1 VTCRAAG
8 RFVPTA
14 EGTGRMTLILARK
27 DVEQLLT
34 MEMAMEAVEEAF
46 LEDGRGTTQV
56 PERIALWFEDL
67 HGVIGVMPGY
77 LKGLQAAGVKII
89 CHHEQNRAKYNL
101 PATAGLV
108 VYHNPLTGMP
118 LAIMDCAYITRM
130 RTGAATGVSAKY
142 LARADAKTLGIV
154 GAGAIALPQVAA
166 IAKVRE
172 LSSVRVYDLDDEASA
187 RLVAALKDMGMQA
200 EAVASARDACRGV
213 DILVTCTPAR
223 SALIQGDWVEEGM
236 HIAAVGADMPH
247 KRELDSDVYARAD
260 KWVTDLVKQA
270 LITGEIA
277 QALADGAISEDS
289 LHATLGEIAAGQKK
303 GRENNAEITI
313 FKSTGMAIQDVA
325 TAKKVYELAR
335 DKGLGVEVSIT
346 P

>member
-1 VTCRAAG
+1 MV
-8 RFVPTA
+8 
-14 EGTGRMTLILARK
+14 TLILGRH

-34 MEMAMEAVEEAF
+34 MRMAMEAVEEAF

-56 PERIALWFEDL
+56 PERMALWFEDV

-101 PATAGLV
+101 PASAGLV

-118 LAIMDCAYITRM
+118 LAIMDCAYITAM

-166 IAKVRE
+166 IAEVRE
-172 LSSVRVYDLDDEASA
+172 LGNVKVHDLDPAAAS
-187 RLVAALKDMGMQA
+187 RLVAAVTSMGLQA
-200 EAVASARDACRGV
+200 EAVGSPRDVCRDV

-223 SALIQGDWVEEGM
+223 SAVVRGDWVEEGM

-289 LHATLGEIAAGQKK
+289 MHATLGEIVAGQKK
-303 GRENNAEITI
+303 GRENNAEITV

-325 TAKKVYELAR
+325 TAKRVYELAEER
-335 DKGLGVEVSIT
+335 GLGVEVSIT

>member
-1 VTCRAAG
+1 MVT
-8 RFVPTA
+8 V
-14 EGTGRMTLILARK
+14 TLILGRH

-34 MEMAMEAVEEAF
+34 MEMTMEAVETAF

-56 PERIALWFEDL
+56 PGRIALWFEDV
-67 HGVIGVMPGY
+67 HGVIGVMPGH

-101 PATAGLV
+101 PASAGLV

-142 LARADAKTLGIV
+142 LARADAKAVGIV

-166 IAKVRE
+166 IARVRE
-172 LSSVRVYDLDDEASA
+172 LRKVKVYDLDPEAATKLVLAVKNMGLEAKTVESA
-187 RLVAALKDMGMQA
+187 R
-200 EAVASARDACRGV
+200 EACRDV

-223 SALIQGDWVEEGM
+223 SALIKGEWIEEGM

-247 KRELDSDVYARAD
+247 KRELDSGVYARAE

-289 LHATLGEIAAGQKK
+289 LYATLGEIVAGQKK
-303 GRENNAEITI
+303 GREKDAEISI

-325 TAKKVYELAR
+325 TAKRVYELAQE
-335 DKGLGVEVSIT
+335 KGLGVEVSIT

>member
-1 VTCRAAG
+1 VT
-8 RFVPTA
+8 V
-14 EGTGRMTLILARK
+14 TLILGRK

-34 MEMAMEAVEEAF
+34 IEMAIEAVEEAF

-89 CHHEQNRAKYNL
+89 CHHEQNRANYNL
-101 PATAGLV
+101 PASAGLV
-108 VYHNPLTGMP
+108 IYHNPLTGMP
-118 LAIMDCAYITRM
+118 LAIMDCAYITAM

-142 LARADAKTLGIV
+142 LARADAKVVGIV

-166 IAKVRE
+166 IAEVRE
-172 LSSVRVYDLDDEASA
+172 LSNVKVHDLDPAA
-187 RLVAALKDMGMQA
+187 ATRLVSAVKNLGLQA
-200 EAVASARDACRGV
+200 EGVESARDACRGV

-223 SALIQGDWVEEGM
+223 SAFVRGEWVEQGV

-247 KRELDSDVYARAD
+247 KRELDSSVYARAN

-277 QALADGAISEDS
+277 QALADGAISKDS
-289 LHATLGEIAAGQKK
+289 LHATLGEIVAGQKK
-303 GRENNAEITI
+303 GRENNAEITV

-325 TAKKVYELAR
+325 TAKRVYELAEE
-335 DKGLGVEVSIT
+335 KGLGVELSIT

>member
-1 VTCRAAG
+1 V
-8 RFVPTA
+8 
-14 EGTGRMTLILARK
+14 TLILGRH
-27 DVEQLLT
+27 DVEELLT
-34 MEMAMEAVEEAF
+34 MRMAMEAVEEAF

-56 PERIALWFEDL
+56 PERVALWFEDL

-101 PATAGLV
+101 PASAGLV

-118 LAIMDCAYITRM
+118 LAIMDCAYITAM

-142 LARADAKTLGIV
+142 LAREEAKAVGIV

-166 IAKVRE
+166 IAEVRE
-172 LSSVRVYDLDDEASA
+172 LSSVKVHDLDPTAA
-187 RLVAALKDMGMQA
+187 TRLVSALKNRGLQA
-200 EAVASARDACRGV
+200 DVVESPRDACRDV

-223 SALIQGDWVEEGM
+223 SPVVRGEWIEEGM
-236 HIAAVGADMPH
+236 HISAVGADMAH
-247 KRELDSDVYARAD
+247 KRELDSAVYARAN

-277 QALADGAISEDS
+277 QALADGAITEKSM
-289 LHATLGEIAAGQKK
+289 HATLGEIVAGQKK
-303 GRENNAEITI
+303 GRENDAEITV

-325 TAKKVYELAR
+325 TAKRVYELAEQ
-335 DKGLGVEVSIT
+335 KGLGVEVSIT

>member
-1 VTCRAAG
+1 
-8 RFVPTA
+8 
-14 EGTGRMTLILARK
+14 MTLILERR

-34 MEMAMEAVEEAF
+34 MEMALAAVEEAF
-46 LEDGRGTTQV
+46 LEDGRGMTQV

-77 LKGLQAAGVKII
+77 LKGLQSAGVRII
-89 CHHEQNRAKYNL
+89 CHYEQNRARYNL
-101 PATAGLV
+101 PASAGLV

-118 LAIMDCAYITRM
+118 LAIMDCAYITAM

-142 LARADAKTLGIV
+142 LAREDARTLGIV

-166 IAKVRE
+166 IAKVRD
-172 LSSVRVYDLDDEASA
+172 LSSVKIYDLDAA
-187 RLVAALKDMGMQA
+187 AATRLVAAVTDMGLEA
-200 EAVASARDACRGV
+200 EAVERPREVCRRV

-223 SALIQGDWVEEGM
+223 SAVVSGDWVEEGT
-236 HIAAVGADMPH
+236 HIAAVGADMPY
-247 KRELDSDVYARAD
+247 KRELDPGVYARAD

-277 QALADGAISEDS
+277 QALAEGAISEDS
-289 LHATLGEIAAGQKK
+289 LYATLGEIVAGQKG
-303 GRENNAEITI
+303 GREDDTEITI

-325 TAKKVYELAR
+325 TAKRVYESAEQ
-335 DKGLGVEVSIT
+335 KGLGIEVSIT

>member
-1 VTCRAAG
+1 
-8 RFVPTA
+8 
-14 EGTGRMTLILARK
+14 
-27 DVEQLLT
+27 
-34 MEMAMEAVEEAF
+34 MEMAMGAVEEAF

-101 PATAGLV
+101 PASAGLV
-108 VYHNPLTGMP
+108 IYHNPLTGMP
-118 LAIMDCAYITRM
+118 LAIMDCAYMTAM

-142 LARADAKTLGIV
+142 LARADAKAVGIV

-166 IAKVRE
+166 IAEVRE
-172 LSSVRVYDLDDEASA
+172 LRSIKVHDLDPEAA
-187 RLVAALKDMGMQA
+187 TRLVLAVKDMGLQA
-200 EAVASARDACRGV
+200 QAVESPRDACRGV

-223 SALIQGDWVEEGM
+223 SPLVRGDWVEEGM

-277 QALADGAISEDS
+277 QAVADGAISEDS
-289 LHATLGEIAAGQKK
+289 LHATLGEIVAGQKK
-303 GRENNAEITI
+303 GRENDAEITV

-325 TAKKVYELAR
+325 TAKRVYELAEE
-335 DKGLGVEVSIT
+335 KGLGVEVSIT

>member
-1 VTCRAAG
+1 MLASSMER
-8 RFVPTA
+8 R
-14 EGTGRMTLILARK
+14 GTVTLILGRK

-46 LEDGRGTTQV
+46 LEDGRGMTQV

-89 CHHEQNRAKYNL
+89 CHHEQNRAKYSL
-101 PATAGLV
+101 PASAGLV

-118 LAIMDCAYITRM
+118 LAIMDCAYITAM

-142 LARADAKTLGIV
+142 LAREDATTAGIL

-166 IAKVRE
+166 IAEVRE
-172 LSSVRVYDLDDEASA
+172 LSSVKVYDLDPAA
-187 RLVAALKDMGMQA
+187 ANRLVGAVRDMGLQA
-200 EAVASARDACRGV
+200 DAVDSPRDACRDV
-213 DILVTCTPAR
+213 DVLVTCTPAR
-223 SALIQGDWVEEGM
+223 SPVVRGDWVEEGM

-260 KWVTDLVKQA
+260 KWVTDLVSQA
-270 LITGEIA
+270 LVTGEIA
-277 QALADGAISEDS
+277 QALADAAISEDS
-289 LHATLGEIAAGQKK
+289 LYATLGEIVAGQKK
-303 GRENNAEITI
+303 GRENDPEITI
-313 FKSTGMAIQDVA
+313 FKSTGMAIEDVA
-325 TAKKVYELAR
+325 TAKKVYELAEQ
-335 DKGLGVEVSIT
+335 KGLGVEVSIT